1 MIAIAHEGDF
11 MLRKYLLLPVVIG
24 LALLLAIISR
34 QPPKGDAGTGFS
46 LSKATATLTA
56 IASEPRPVGS
66 PAHDRARDWLVGN
79 LTDLG
84 LVVTT
89 QKDVGIR
96 QANFDTR
103 RAGTVSVSPYENII
117 AVLPGTNPS
126 AKAVLLMAHYD
137 SVPYA
142 DGASDDAAG
151 VASLL
156 ETARVLS
163 AGQKPLRDTIFLL
176 TDAEEVGLIGA
187 QEFFDRHPLAARVGV
202 VINAEA
208 RGSRG
213 RALMFQ
219 TSKGNAGILE
229 HWASNAVAPAGNS
242 LANAV
247 YQQLP
252 NDTDLSVP
260 LAKGIA
266 GINAA
271 YIDGLHDYHMPT
283 DSIANIDPVSVQHL
297 GNFVLTTTQSLSNA
311 SALPNATGAE
321 SAYFDVL
328 GLFVMRYPLWLGW
341 VLVALS
347 GVGLV
352 AAANGFGVRPKQ
364 AALAT
369 IGTAALVAGTG
380 AISHFLGQWMY
391 GDGMISIRDRI
402 NEMDPALWLFVALC
416 VGLLLLFRPKA
427 PMWIGALILA
437 LIAAV
442 AAQIWLPGANWL
454 FAWPALLGAA
464 LAVLASRNGIGATA
478 MLWASAIATISVGA
492 VVLANAVDLYMT
504 VAPLTAA
511 PVAMM
516 IVFVIVLATPLLM
529 DFKPAKMAG
538 GVLLFAAAVGGIWF
552 ATTDRFSPRYPLIA
566 DLFYHQNNDSGK
578 SWWATTSERPQLPS
592 GPVSKISPAGFDTT
606 KWTAVP
612 ASVIA
617 VETPAIVQQVSGNLR
632 QIRVS
637 SVAAPRTMTIQLS
650 SPVALTNTKVNG
662 RNVKIPAGKP
672 LRIAWRPETPN
683 AELVVE
689 FADKPSGKVDIVY
702 LYAVVGLPSGDPPAK
717 GIPTDWVHL
726 NGTRSFSGRRQ
737 LVW

>member
-1 MIAIAHEGDF
+1 MF
-11 MLRKYLLLPVVIG
+11 RKYLLLPVMIG
-24 LALLLAIISR
+24 LALLLAILSR
-34 QPPKGDAGTGFS
+34 QPPQGDAGTGFS
-46 LSKATATLTA
+46 LPKATATLTA

-66 PAHDRARDWLVGN
+66 PAHDRARDWLVAD
-79 LTDLG
+79 LTGLG
-84 LVVTT
+84 LTVST

-96 QANFDTR
+96 QANFDAR
-103 RAGTVSVSPYENII
+103 RAGAVSVSPYENII

-137 SVPYA
+137 SVAYA

-163 AGQKPLRDTIFLL
+163 AGQQPLRDTIFLL

-187 QEFFDRHPLAARVGV
+187 QEFFDRHPLAPRVGV

-213 RALMFQ
+213 RAVMFQ
-219 TSKGNAGILE
+219 TSNGNADILE

-260 LAKGIA
+260 LAKGIV

-283 DSIANIDPVSVQHL
+283 DSIANIAPGSLQHL
-297 GNFVLTTTQSLSNA
+297 GNFVLTTTQSLVDA
-311 SALPNATGAE
+311 SALPNASGAE

-328 GLFVMRYPLWLGW
+328 GLFVMRYPIWLGW

-347 GVGLV
+347 AVGLAV
-352 AAANGFGVRPKQ
+352 AAKGFGVAPKQ
-364 AALAT
+364 ALLGT
-369 IGTAALVAGTG
+369 IGIAALVAGAG
-380 AISHFLGQWMY
+380 GISHFLGQWMY
-391 GDGMISIRDRI
+391 GEGMISIRDRI

-427 PMWIGALILA
+427 PMWIGALCVALLA
-437 LIAAV
+437 SI

-454 FAWPALLGAA
+454 FAWPALLGAG
-464 LAVLASRNGIGATA
+464 LAVLASRKGFGATA
-478 MLWASAIATISVGA
+478 TLWASAVATIGLGA
-492 VVLANAVDLYMT
+492 VLLANAVDLYMT

-511 PVAMM
+511 PDALIIM
-516 IVFVIVLATPLLM
+516 FLIVLATPLLM
-529 DFKPAKMAG
+529 EFKPSRIVG
-538 GVLLFAAAVGGIWF
+538 GILLLAAAVGAIWF

-578 SWWATTSERPQLPS
+578 SWWATTSGRPQLPN
-592 GPVSKISPAGFDTT
+592 GPVSKISPAGFDAI

-612 ASVIA
+612 ASAIA
-617 VETPAIVQQVSGNLR
+617 PETPAIVQQLSGNLR
-632 QIRVS
+632 QIEVS
-637 SVAAPRTMTIQLS
+637 SVAAPRTMTIQFS

-672 LRIAWRPETPN
+672 MRIAWRPEMPN
-683 AELVVE
+683 AELIIE
-689 FADKPSGKVDIVY
+689 FADTPSGKVDIAY
-702 LYAVVGLPSGDPPAK
+702 LYAIAGLPTGAPPAK
-717 GIPTDWVHL
+717 GLPTDWAHL

-737 LVW
+737 IVW

>member
-1 MIAIAHEGDF
+1 

-24 LALLLAIISR
+24 LALLLAMISR
-34 QPPKGDAGTGFS
+34 QPPQGDAGTGFS
-46 LSKATATLTA
+46 LNKATSTLTA

-66 PAHDRARDWLVGN
+66 PAHDRARDWLVAN
-79 LTDLG
+79 LTGLG
-84 LVVTT
+84 LTVST

-96 QANFDTR
+96 QANFDAR

-117 AVLPGTNPS
+117 AVLPGANPS

-163 AGQKPLRDTIFLL
+163 AGQQPLRDTIFLL

-187 QEFFDRHPLAARVGV
+187 QEFFDRHPLATRVGV

-213 RALMFQ
+213 RAQMFQ

-229 HWASNAVAPAGNS
+229 HWASNAIAPAGNS
-242 LANAV
+242 LGNAV

-260 LAKGIA
+260 LAKGIV

-283 DSIANIDPVSVQHL
+283 DSIANIDPRSLQHL
-297 GNFVLTTTQSLSNA
+297 GSFVLTTTQSLSNA

-328 GLFVMRYPLWLGW
+328 GLFVMRYPIWLGW
-341 VLVALS
+341 IMTALS
-347 GVGLV
+347 
-352 AAANGFGVRPKQ
+352 AAAMVFAAKRSGVAPKQ
-364 AALAT
+364 AVFGTL
-369 IGTAALVAGTG
+369 GTAALVVGAGI
-380 AISHFLGQWMY
+380 ISHYIGQWIY
-391 GDGMISIRDRI
+391 SDGMISVRDRI
-402 NEMDPALWLFVALC
+402 NEMDPALWLFLALC
-416 VGLLLLFRPKA
+416 MGLMLLFRPKA
-427 PMWIGALILA
+427 PVWIGALFLTLLA
-437 LIAAV
+437 SIT
-442 AAQIWLPGANWL
+442 AQIWLPGANWL
-454 FAWPALLGAA
+454 FVWPASIGAV
-464 LAVLASRNGIGATA
+464 LAVLAARKGICATA
-478 MLWASAIATISVGA
+478 TLWASAIATISFGA
-492 VVLANAVDLYMT
+492 VLLANAVDLYMT

-511 PVAMM
+511 PVALIIM
-516 IVFVIVLATPLLM
+516 FLIVLATPLLM
-529 DFKPAKMAG
+529 EFKPAKIAG
-538 GVLLFAAAVGGIWF
+538 SILLLAAAVGAIWF

-566 DLFYHQNNDSGK
+566 DLFYHQNNDTTK
-578 SWWATTSERPQLPS
+578 SWWATTSGSAELPTS
-592 GPVSKISPAGFDTT
+592 PVSKISPAGFDAI
-606 KWTAVP
+606 KWYAVP
-612 ASVIA
+612 SASIA
-617 VETPAIVQQVSGNLR
+617 AESPIIAQEASGNLR
-632 QIRVS
+632 RIRVS
-637 SVAAPRTMTIQLS
+637 SVTAPRTMTIQLS
-650 SPVALTNTKVNG
+650 SPTALTNTKVNG
-662 RNVKIPAGKP
+662 RNFKIPAGKP
-672 LRIAWRPETPN
+672 IRIAWRPETPN

-689 FADKPSGKVDIVY
+689 FDDMPSGKVDIAY
-702 LYAVVGLPSGDPPAK
+702 LYAIAGLPSGAPPVR
-717 GIPTDWVHL
+717 GLPTDWAHL
-726 NGTRSFSGRRQ
+726 NGTRSFSGSRQ